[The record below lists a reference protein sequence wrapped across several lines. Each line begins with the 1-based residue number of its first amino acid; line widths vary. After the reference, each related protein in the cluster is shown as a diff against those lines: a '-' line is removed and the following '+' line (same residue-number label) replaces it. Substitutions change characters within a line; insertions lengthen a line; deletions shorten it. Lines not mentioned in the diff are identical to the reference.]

1 MKTSQQR
8 FDRSDIRHFN
18 TISVLSQVHRKGALS
33 RAQIAS
39 ELGLTRATVSKIA
52 LDLLDASFLA
62 EMHLTEGGPGRPGM
76 LLNLNADYGC
86 MVAVEI
92 GVDRVS
98 IAVADFS
105 RTIFWRTERS
115 LDAGENAAESLERI
129 AGLIDAALAAGS
141 ARQLGCLG
149 IAVAWAGL
157 VAHEEGRLVYGPSSG
172 WKNIGLKGLWE
183 DRFGMPVYVENE
195 ANAAAIACQHFDNRP
210 EEADLIYLS
219 LGSGLAAGLISEGRL
234 LRGRTGFAG
243 QVGHVP
249 FSNNGVTCSCGR
261 KGCWVTEIGSA
272 AVLRQLARRGLVS
285 PNEASDELD
294 PLEHVLERA
303 LSGESAVRQ
312 VLIEVGRRLAVGAA
326 QLVHAF
332 NPSMLV
338 VGGRMG
344 QLMKLVEVEIRESL
358 HGLALPGMLDNFN
371 FRVSD
376 TGEDPLLGCLAI
388 VHDAVLNNPSNFSGE
403 LSKTTRQHEYAI

>member
-1 MKTSQQR
+1 MKISQQR
-8 FDRSDIRHFN
+8 FDRSDIRQFN
-18 TISVLSQVHRKGALS
+18 TISVLNQVRRNGALS

-62 EMHLTEGGPGRPGM
+62 ETHLTEGGAGRPGM

-92 GVDRVS
+92 DLDRVS

-105 RTIFWRTERS
+105 RTIFWRTERPLEVGVS
-115 LDAGENAAESLERI
+115 AAESLECI

-149 IAVAWAGL
+149 IGVAWAGL
-157 VAHEEGRLVYGPSSG
+157 VAHEAGRLVYGPSSG

-183 DRFGMPVYVENE
+183 DRFGVPVYVENE
-195 ANAAAIACQHFDNRP
+195 ANAAAIACQHFDDRP

-249 FSNNGVTCSCGR
+249 FSSNGITCSCGR

-272 AVLRQLARRGLVS
+272 AVLRKLSERGLAPS
-285 PNEASDELD
+285 NEASCEKD

-303 LSGESAVRQ
+303 LSGEPAVRQ
-312 VLIEVGRRLAVGAA
+312 VLIEVGQRLATGAV

-332 NPSMLV
+332 NPSTLV
-338 VGGRMG
+338 VGGRLG
-344 QLMKLVEVEIRESL
+344 QLIKLVEAEIQASL
-358 HGLALPGMLDNFN
+358 SGLALSGMLDNFN
-371 FRVSD
+371 FRISD

-388 VHDAVLNNPSNFSGE
+388 VHDAILNNPSNFTAE